1 MDAMA
6 TQTRRRG
13 DTRGDIQRSALR
25 MFNTQ
30 GYDKTSLRE
39 IAEDLGLTK
48 AALYYHFPTKEDI
61 LESLLRDVA
70 ASLDAIVVWARS
82 EPSTRERR
90 LEFLQRLG
98 AATRGGTGDLMRCV
112 QQNELAI
119 AGMPGA
125 MSIVKRYKKELAD
138 AILPADADVEG
149 RMRVRLAVMAVLVG
163 GQGSADLG
171 GTDDERHDAALRI
184 AAEVM
189 R

>member
-6 TQTRRRG
+6 AQTRRRG
-13 DTRGDIQRSALR
+13 DTRGDIQRTALR
-25 MFNTQ
+25 LFNTQ

-48 AALYYHFPTKEDI
+48 AALYYHFPTKDDI

-70 ASLDAIVVWARS
+70 ASLDELIVWARS

-90 LEFLQRLG
+90 LEFLERLG

-125 MSIVKRYKKELAD
+125 MSIVRRYKKELAD
-138 AILPADADVEG
+138 AILPPDADVEG
-149 RMRVRLAVMAVLVG
+149 RLRVRLAVMAVLVG
-163 GQGSADLG
+163 GHGSADLG

-189 R
+189 P